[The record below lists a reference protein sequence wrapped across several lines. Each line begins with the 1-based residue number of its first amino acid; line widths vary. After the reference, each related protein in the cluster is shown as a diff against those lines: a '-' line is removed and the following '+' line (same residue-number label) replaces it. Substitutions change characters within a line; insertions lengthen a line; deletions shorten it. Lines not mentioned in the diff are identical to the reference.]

1 MLNPINVIVYDA
13 ADIYNLYAEKYGKQE
28 AEEAVYQYALRE
40 CHPLENNGILQRN
53 TFNFI
58 SLYLPKEE
66 EMIYYSE
73 YRKFLAEIIVEN
85 SDLNYGETAYI
96 MY

>member
-13 ADIYNLYAEKYGKQE
+13 ADIYNLYAEKYGEQE

-40 CHPLENNGILQRN
+40 CHPLLENDGIV
-53 TFNFI
+53 
-58 SLYLPKEE
+58 SLYLPEKEE
-66 EMIYYSE
+66 MAYYNK
-73 YRKFLAEIIVEN
+73 YRASLAEIIVEN
-85 SDLNYGETAYI
+85 SDLNYGDTAYI

>member
-40 CHPLENNGILQRN
+40 CHPLENDGI
-53 TFNFI
+53 I
-58 SLYLPKEE
+58 SLYLPEEE
-66 EMIYYSE
+66 EMTYYSE
-73 YRKFLAEIIVEN
+73 YRKSLAEIIIEN
-85 SDLNYGETAYI
+85 SDLNYGDTAYI

>member
-40 CHPLENNGILQRN
+40 CHPFENDGI
-53 TFNFI
+53 I
-58 SLYLPKEE
+58 SLYLPGKEE
-66 EMIYYSE
+66 MTYYSE
-73 YRKFLAEIIVEN
+73 YRAFLTEIIVEN
-85 SDLNYGETAYI
+85 SNLNYGDTAYI

>member
-28 AEEAVYQYALRE
+28 AKEAVYQYALRE
-40 CHPLENNGILQRN
+40 CHPLENDGI
-53 TFNFI
+53 I
-58 SLYLPKEE
+58 SLYLPEEE
-66 EMIYYSE
+66 EMTYYSE
-73 YRKFLAEIIVEN
+73 YRKSLAEIIIEN
-85 SDLNYGETAYI
+85 SDLNYGDTAYI

>member
-13 ADIYNLYAEKYGKQE
+13 ADIYNLYAEKYDKQE

-40 CHPLENNGILQRN
+40 CHPLENDGI
-53 TFNFI
+53 I
-58 SLYLPKEE
+58 SLYLPEEE
-66 EMIYYSE
+66 EMTYYSE
-73 YRKFLAEIIVEN
+73 YRKSLTEIIIEN
-85 SDLNYGETAYI
+85 SDLNYGDTAYI